1 MRLLASPP
9 MRVKSPGSTL
19 AGEPLLFDQDQGR
32 EPPKGWFF
40 AGLALLLLL
49 FAAPLFYRL
58 GAPDLDNDE
67 AIYAH
72 AVNSIVDQGA
82 WSTPW
87 SSPREDPFLEKPPLK
102 LWLVAVGQLAGLRPN
117 EVGMRFFDPIFGALA
132 LVYLYLF
139 GCRAGGVLAGLG
151 AGATLFLFAPI
162 LFDHGLRSGAMD
174 AALLLSYCG
183 GAWHFLAWAGE
194 PPGSRGSR
202 RQLLAATLFFT
213 GGFLV
218 KFVAALFLPLAAGI
232 ACLAHPVT
240 RRRLRQEAW
249 LLAAA
254 AGLFA
259 LLAAPW
265 FVFQHGAHGALFWR
279 VLLGQHV
286 VERLTS
292 HLDPAHVKPFWH
304 YFAFFARELA
314 AAGSLPWVLLGLGL
328 WLAAS
333 WRGRSLFGLFVLA
346 WLAPLLAISF
356 GTSKLG
362 HYAYPFLPP
371 LCLFA
376 GFGLARAAGAGAEL
390 LRRLRQRPRRLAL
403 ALLLSSVAIAAALWR
418 PVVHY
423 RDLLERLGQGEHPLR
438 DLGACLRK
446 GAGVTLLEEGQ
457 RRPLFFVHAF
467 RSDGMPHPLAYYSR
481 QGAELQQL
489 KKPDEKLLFFR
500 LYLPPH
506 QAATLV
512 SEPLWA
518 SFRQNLEDPRF
529 RHQLLEQARD
539 LGAEAET
546 ARLLENPDALAE
558 PPGFTTEGWR
568 YFLPGPY
575 AACMPP

>member
-1 MRLLASPP
+1 MRARSP
-9 MRVKSPGSTL
+9 SQTF
-19 AGEPLLFDQDQGR
+19 AGELLLFDLDQGR
-32 EPPKGWFF
+32 QPPKGWFF

-49 FAAPLFYRL
+49 FAAPLFHRL
-58 GAPDLDNDE
+58 GAADLDNDE

-82 WSTPW
+82 WATPW

-102 LWLVAVGQLAGLRPN
+102 LWLVAAGQLAGLKPN
-117 EVGMRFFDPIFGALA
+117 EFGMRFFDPLFGVLA
-132 LVYLYLF
+132 LVYLYRL
-139 GCRAGGVLAGLG
+139 GCRAGGVPAGLG
-151 AGATLFLFAPI
+151 AGAALFLFAP
-162 LFDHGLRSGAMD
+162 LLQDHGLRSGTMD

-183 GAWHFLAWAGE
+183 GAWHCLAFTRE
-194 PPGSRGSR
+194 LPGTRNRR

-213 GGFLV
+213 FGFLV
-218 KFVAALFLPLAAGI
+218 KFVAALFLPLAAGM
-232 ACLAHPVT
+232 AWLVHPET
-240 RRRLRQEAW
+240 RRRLRQEVW

-265 FVFQHGAHGALFWR
+265 FLYQHSAHGARFWR
-279 VLLGQHV
+279 ILLGQHV
-286 VERLTS
+286 AERFTG
-292 HLDPAHVKPFWH
+292 HLDPEHVKPFWH
-304 YFAFFARELA
+304 YFALIAKETA
-314 AAGSLPWVLLGLGL
+314 TAGSLPWVLLGLGL

-333 WRGRSLFGLFVLA
+333 WRGRSLFGIIVLA
-346 WLAPLLAISF
+346 WASPLVAISF
-356 GTSKLG
+356 GTSKLA
-362 HYAYPFLPP
+362 HYSYPFLPP

-376 GFGLARAAGAGAEL
+376 GFGLARAVGAGGEV
-390 LRRLRQRPRRLAL
+390 LRRLRQRPQRLAL
-403 ALLLSSVAIAAALWR
+403 ALLLLSVAIVAALWR
-418 PVVHY
+418 PAVHY
-423 RDLLERLGQGEHPLR
+423 RDLLARLGQGEHPLR

-489 KKPDEKLLFFR
+489 RKPDDKLLFFR

-512 SEPLWA
+512 SEPLWS
-518 SFRQNLEDPRF
+518 SFRQNLEVPNF
-529 RHQLLEQARD
+529 RQRLIEQARD

-546 ARLLENPDALAE
+546 ARLLKNPAALAE
-558 PPGFTTEGWR
+558 PPGFAVAGWR

-575 AACMPP
+575 AACLPR